1 MLEQPMAAP
10 TENQPQKTLK
20 ARFLQEIRVLF
31 QIGIPVVIGN
41 LLQISMSVVDTLMA
55 GNLSARDLAAVAVG
69 GSLFTPVIM
78 LGGGIL
84 MGLSPIV
91 AQHFGRRNLQLI
103 GKSTRQAL
111 WLSLILS
118 IPAVFMLRNTGVVL
132 QFMQVDPEIIPLTLG
147 YMRAISFGVPFL
159 FLYMA
164 LRNFN
169 EGISV
174 TKPAMYI
181 GFVGLLFNIAGNY
194 TLMFGKFGFPQ
205 LGAVGTGYA
214 SSIVMLVLFIGLL
227 AYTWGNKAYKRFGI
241 FERVRLPEWK
251 YISELLRV
259 GTPIGISMTMEVT
272 MFAVVGLIMGSLGT
286 LAVAAHQIALNFA
299 SVTFMLAFGLSSA
312 ITVRVGQVY
321 GRSGMIPARFSG
333 FSGIGVAVAFMCC
346 TALIMYLIPGWIVS
360 LYTSDEN
367 LRDIAITL
375 IYMAAIFQ
383 VSDGLQVSG
392 SGALRGLKDTKV
404 PMIVNLIA
412 YWIIGLPLGYYF
424 GIIREWGP
432 QGLWI
437 GLTAG
442 LTVAAVLHNMR
453 FHMLTRSGLPKPSEN
468 KAG

>member
-1 MLEQPMAAP
+1 M
-10 TENQPQKTLK
+10 
-20 ARFLQEIRVLF
+20 QEIRVLF

-91 AQHFGRRNLQLI
+91 AQHFGRRNLILI

-118 IPAVFMLRNTGVVL
+118 VPAVFMLRNTGIVL

-181 GFVGLLFNIAGNY
+181 GFVGLLFNIVGNY

-214 SSIVMLVLFIGLL
+214 SSIVMVVLFIGLL
-227 AYTWGNKAYKRFGI
+227 IYTWSKKAYKRFEI
-241 FERVRLPEWK
+241 FERLRLPEWK

-321 GRSGMIPARFSG
+321 GRSGMVPARFSG

-346 TALIMYLIPGWIVS
+346 TALIMYLVPGWIVS
-360 LYTSDEN
+360 LYTSDES

-412 YWIIGLPLGYYF
+412 YWVIGLPLGYYF

-437 GLTAG
+437 GLIAG
-442 LTVAAVLHNMR
+442 LTVAAILHNMR
-453 FHMLTRSGLPKPSEN
+453 FHTLTRNGVPGPAEHQ
-468 KAG
+468 AG

>member
-1 MLEQPMAAP
+1 MKQPSEEKSLA
-10 TENQPQKTLK
+10 T
-20 ARFLQEIRVLF
+20 RFREEIRILF
-31 QIGIPVVIGN
+31 RIGIPVVIGN

-55 GNLSARDLAAVAVG
+55 GNLSPQDLAAVAVG

-91 AQHFGRRNLQLI
+91 AQHFGRRDLHLI

-111 WLSLILS
+111 WLSLIISL
-118 IPAVFMLRNTGVVL
+118 PAIFLLRNTHVVL
-132 QFMQVDPEIIPLTLG
+132 NFMDVDPEIIPLTLG
-147 YMRAISFGVPFL
+147 YMYAISWGIPFL
-159 FLYMA
+159 FFYMA

-181 GFVGLLFNIAGNY
+181 GFIGLLFNIVGNY
-194 TLMFGKFGFPQ
+194 TLMFGHFGFPR

-214 SSIVMLVLFIGLL
+214 SSIVMVVMFAGLL
-227 AYTWGNKAYKRFGI
+227 TYTWRKKAYKRFAI
-241 FERVRLPEWK
+241 FENVRLPEWK
-251 YISELLRV
+251 YIGELLRI
-259 GTPIGISMTMEVT
+259 GTPIGVSMTMEVT

-286 LAVAAHQIALNFA
+286 FAVAAHQIALNFA
-299 SVTFMLAFGLSSA
+299 SVTFMLAFGLSAA

-321 GRSGMIPARFSG
+321 GRSGIKAARFSG
-333 FSGIGVAVAFMCC
+333 FSGIAVSVVFMAF
-346 TALIMYLIPGWIVS
+346 TALLMYLLPNQIVS
-360 LYTSDEN
+360 LYTSDSD
-367 LRDIAITL
+367 LREIAVTL

-383 VSDGLQVSG
+383 ISDGLQVSG

-424 GIIREWGP
+424 GIVLLWGP
-432 QGLWI
+432 KGLWI
-437 GLTAG
+437 GLIAG
-442 LTVAAVLHNMR
+442 LSVAALLHNLR
-453 FHMLTRSGLPKPSEN
+453 FYTLTRRAEV
-468 KAG
+468 

>member
-1 MLEQPMAAP
+1 MAAP
-10 TENQPQKTLK
+10 IENQPQKPLK
-20 ARFLQEIRVLF
+20 ERFLQEIRVLF

-91 AQHFGRRNLQLI
+91 AQHFGRRNLILI

-118 IPAVFMLRNTGVVL
+118 VPAVFMLRNTGIVL

-181 GFVGLLFNIAGNY
+181 GFVGLLFNIVGNY

-214 SSIVMLVLFIGLL
+214 SSIVMVVLFIGLL
-227 AYTWGNKAYKRFGI
+227 IYTWSKKAYKRFEI
-241 FERVRLPEWK
+241 FERLRLPEWK

-321 GRSGMIPARFSG
+321 GRSGMVPARFSG

-346 TALIMYLIPGWIVS
+346 TALIMYLVPGWIVS
-360 LYTSDEN
+360 LYTSDES

-412 YWIIGLPLGYYF
+412 YWVIGLPLGYYF

-437 GLTAG
+437 GLIAG
-442 LTVAAVLHNMR
+442 LTVAAILHNMR
-453 FHMLTRSGLPKPSEN
+453 FHTLTRNGVPGPAEHQ
-468 KAG
+468 AG

>member
-1 MLEQPMAAP
+1 MHSASD
-10 TENQPQKTLK
+10 TTQKTSLFK
-20 ARFLQEIRVLF
+20 RFRQETSVLF

-55 GNLSARDLAAVAVG
+55 GNLSPRDLAAVAVG

-91 AQHFGRRNLQLI
+91 AQHFGRRDLHLI

-111 WLSLILS
+111 WLSLMLS
-118 IPAVFMLRNTGVVL
+118 IPAIFLLRNTHYVL
-132 QFMQVDPEIIPLTLG
+132 NLMDVDPEIIPLTLG
-147 YMRAISFGVPFL
+147 YMDAISWGVPFL
-159 FLYMA
+159 FFYMA

-181 GFVGLLFNIAGNY
+181 GFIGLLFNIVGNY

-205 LGAVGTGYA
+205 LGAIGTGYA
-214 SSIVMLVLFIGLL
+214 SSIVMLVMFVGLL
-227 AYTWGNKAYKRFGI
+227 TYTWRKKAYNRFAI
-241 FERVRLPEWK
+241 FETLRWPEWR
-251 YISELLRV
+251 YISELLRI

-286 LAVAAHQIALNFA
+286 FAVAAHQIALNFA
-299 SVTFMLAFGLSSA
+299 SVTFMLAFGLSAA

-321 GRSGMIPARFSG
+321 GRSGIKQARFSG
-333 FSGIGVAVAFMCC
+333 FSGIAVSVAFMCF
-346 TALIMYLIPGWIVS
+346 TALVMFLLPEQIVS
-360 LYTSDEN
+360 LYTSDPE
-367 LRDIAITL
+367 LRQIAVTL

-424 GIIREWGP
+424 GIIEEWGP

-437 GLTAG
+437 GLIAG
-442 LTVAAVLHNMR
+442 LTVAAILHNLR
-453 FHMLTRSGLPKPSEN
+453 FYTLTNRSQHQTEPITNHE
-468 KAG
+468 